1 MTRGLGTR
9 HPGMTLL
16 DAGQGPERAAAP
28 VQTGSAATAAAPT
41 GAARPPRTPL
51 PNDTNHATTDHAT
64 RMRTGS

>member
-9 HPGMTLL
+9 HPGMTPV
-16 DAGQGPERAAAP
+16 DAVQDRERVAAP
-28 VQTGSAATAAAPT
+28 VRTGSAATAAAPT